1 MAPLLSNFHSRQP
14 LFSKS
19 ESGTAS
25 HFRNP
30 SPPLVSGLPGR
41 TRLPMPSHSR
51 LTPSPLHYFKV
62 RRERS
67 SLSSALRTA
76 KTASIHFLPAF
87 DHSEV
92 NIKNS
97 CGECVECGGCND
109 IPARFRQSG
118 AHEDRHF
125 QLGTGERLTD
135 GPGFIDHIHPR
146 ALHESARSGRYWTAG
161 QRTIR
166 HQHACPAAHAALRRH
181 GLSFGRRAVECRKL
195 AFGLTPNNAK

>member
-1 MAPLLSNFHSRQP
+1 MAPLLSNFRSRQP

-76 KTASIHFLPAF
+76 KTASIHSLPAF

-109 IPARFRQSG
+109 IPARFRQSK
-118 AHEDRHF
+118 AHEDSSTKVRAQVGTGRRDKEQFVTSTLAPRRTRHF
-125 QLGTGERLTD
+125 AATAYHLAE
-135 GPGFIDHIHPR
+135 GPSHAGNWP
-146 ALHESARSGRYWTAG
+146 SG
-161 QRTIR
+161 
-166 HQHACPAAHAALRRH
+166 
-181 GLSFGRRAVECRKL
+181 
-195 AFGLTPNNAK
+195 